1 MEEMPYLDDII
12 VVGKSYDL
20 RLVFDQLL
28 NAGLKLKAKKC
39 NVFAREV
46 VYVGHV
52 ISGEGVATDP
62 EKVKAV
68 AQMACVVFCH

>member
-28 NAGLKLKAKKC
+28 NAGLKLRTMVC
-39 NVFAREV
+39 NLFTRDV
-46 VYVGHV
+46 V
-52 ISGEGVATDP
+52 
-62 EKVKAV
+62 
-68 AQMACVVFCH
+68 